1 MELTE
6 THSIVYKTD
15 NKQDLLYCKGNN
27 TQYLVITYNRKESA
41 KEYIYIYVYIYMCVC
56 VHTQKQNKTKL
67 NHFEVYQKLT

>member
-15 NKQDLLYCKGNN
+15 SKQDLLYCTGNN

-41 KEYIYIYVYIYMCVC
+41 KEYKCVC
-56 VHTQKQNKTKL
+56 VCEHTQKQNKTKL
-67 NHFEVYQKLT
+67 NHFAVYEKLT